1 MAQERNALGKV
12 DKIRADNAARAQALE
27 REAADAEQ
35 KVCQRIED
43 YGPLSYTS
51 ICYFQSSNAN
61 DANALTNM
69 GAGDAKAELKQAS

>member
-43 YGPLSYTS
+43 CGHLSYMS
-51 ICYFQSSNAN
+51 IFFLEMLLTLMHLQS
-61 DANALTNM
+61 
-69 GAGDAKAELKQAS
+69 

>member
-1 MAQERNALGKV
+1 MASARAAQERSALGKV

-43 YGPLSYTS
+43 YMSEIVIFSLVLL
-51 ICYFQSSNAN
+51 
-61 DANALTNM
+61 LTLM
-69 GAGDAKAELKQAS
+69 HFTIMRVTGMPG